1 MRRRRHTRSR
11 PRPSAIVNSWLAV
24 VIVLTLYPP
33 RTKRS
38 YLPRITRPRAAVT
51 VGRPGL
57 LVVVAD
63 VSGIARRSR
72 GPHNRI
78 STWLT
83 PVNGS
88 RRRRDGR
95 HGRRTRGVPTGESFC
110 LRGPQAYDG
119 CHAVRVRPLSRARPR
134 HDVGRHPAR
143 GAGGSRRISSTPLRA
158 VDRGW

>member
-24 VIVLTLYPP
+24 AIVLTLYPP

-95 HGRRTRGVPTGESFC
+95 H
-110 LRGPQAYDG
+110 
-119 CHAVRVRPLSRARPR
+119 
-134 HDVGRHPAR
+134 PAR
-143 GAGGSRRISSTPLRA
+143 GAGGSRRIAHRAPSPRPRVAAASPKTTP
-158 VDRGW
+158 DGGWIGDAIRELPV

>member
-24 VIVLTLYPP
+24 AIVLTLYPP

-78 STWLT
+78 STWFT

-110 LRGPQAYDG
+110 LCGPQVHDRRLTEY
-119 CHAVRVRPLSRARPR
+119 VRPLSRSEERR
-134 HDVGRHPAR
+134 
-143 GAGGSRRISSTPLRA
+143 AGKERRSR
-158 VDRGW
+158 